1 MSNGELACHIDDN
14 ARMNPILTRHSM
26 VEIYIKHSE
35 QAKKL
40 LEQMGLFQ
48 PNPIVGMSTPLHP
61 QLVAQKHF
69 PPAERGEGIIS
80 ACNGCLFA
88 AHRSS
93 DNLK

>member
-1 MSNGELACHIDDN
+1 MSNRELACCIDNN
-14 ARMNPILTRHSM
+14 ARMNPIPTRHST
-26 VEIYIKHSE
+26 VELYIKHSE
-35 QAKKL
+35 QAEKL

-48 PNPIVGMSTPLHP
+48 PNPFVGMSTPLHP

-69 PPAERGEGIIS
+69 PPAEQGEGIIS
-80 ACNGCLFA
+80 VCNGHLFA